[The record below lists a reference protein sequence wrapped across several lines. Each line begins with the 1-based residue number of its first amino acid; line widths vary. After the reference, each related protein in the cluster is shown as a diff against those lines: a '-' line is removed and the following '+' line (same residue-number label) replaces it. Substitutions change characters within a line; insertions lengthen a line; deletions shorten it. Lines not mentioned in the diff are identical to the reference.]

1 MQKKNIRLIAEM
13 DIQHFTGLSPMDGK
27 CSRLSISLSEADRE
41 RYYEQQLVQSADEDD
56 KSAVWG

>member
-1 MQKKNIRLIAEM
+1 M
-13 DIQHFTGLSPMDGK
+13 DILYFTGLSPMDGK

-56 KSAVWG
+56 QSAVWG